1 MTVYLTEVEVLTMH
15 YILIERYGGAHG
27 LRDAGALDAALY
39 RPQSGYYKDIIAEA
53 AALWESMTINHP
65 FVDGNKRIGFAVTDT
80 FLRVNGYIIT
90 ARPDDIWTFI
100 VELLSKGKFEFAALE
115 PWLRENTEE
124 VSGKSKSR

>member
-39 RPQSGYYKDIIAEA
+39 RPQSGYYEDIIAEA

-65 FVDGNKRIGFAVTDT
+65 FIDGNKRIGFAVTDT
-80 FLRVNGYIIT
+80 FLRVNGYRIT
-90 ARPDDIWTFI
+90 AMPDKIWRFI
-100 VELLSKGKFEFAALE
+100 DGLFSKGKFEFAALE
-115 PWLRENTEE
+115 PWLRKNTEE
-124 VSGKSKSR
+124 TSGKE